1 MDGEVL
7 AGCEFRASDDGRTL
21 TGIVMR
27 YGTPAA
33 DRRETF
39 LAGAFAPLPTVPL
52 VLGHDDSA
60 VLAKG
65 GDYVLEDSPVELRVR
80 VALGEH
86 SAVPKLV
93 RSGAL
98 AGFSVKFWPVSEHR
112 DAGGVRVIERATLGH
127 VGLVGAPSYPAS
139 TAEVRALDDARWRRC
154 AAWML

>member
-1 MDGEVL
+1 M
-7 AGCEFRASDDGRTL
+7 
-21 TGIVMR
+21 
-27 YGTPAA
+27 
-33 DRRETF
+33 
-39 LAGAFAPLPTVPL
+39 
-52 VLGHDDSA
+52 LGHDDGA
-60 VLAKG
+60 VLAAG

-80 VALGEH
+80 VALGEN

-98 AGFSVKFWPVSEHR
+98 SGFSVKFWPVAEHR
-112 DAGGVRVIERATLGH
+112 DAAGVRVIERATLGH